1 MLLLIEKIILV
12 LQVTLIFKV
21 LIKMTS
27 NHNKRKMELE
37 ATLYESQKKQHQKN
51 TNLTRKVKL
60 VFGN

>member
-27 NHNKRKMELE
+27 NHYKRKMELE
-37 ATLYESQKKQHQKN
+37 AMTVARAVGAE
-51 TNLTRKVKL
+51 R
-60 VFGN
+60 